1 MEYVLIALAVLGVL
15 LVMLGVR
22 PVPQGYNYTVERFG
36 KFLTVLRP
44 GLNFIIPIVDSV
56 GRKLNMMEQVL
67 DIPRQDA
74 ITKDNANVK
83 IDAVLFFQVIDPVHA
98 AYQVSHLEWA
108 IVNLATTNIRT
119 VMGSLDLD
127 ASLSRRDEI
136 NVRLLD
142 VIDKATE
149 PWGIKVTRVEIKD
162 IELPQGLS
170 EAMHQ
175 QMKAEREKRA
185 AVLLAEG
192 DRDAAVRRAEGH
204 KQARIQEAEGDLRAA
219 ELHAQAVEAEAEG
232 TAKARIINSDAEG
245 AAIKTI
251 SDAITLGNAQAINY
265 FVALKYMEAL
275 QALAASP
282 SNKTTIL
289 PMELTQVLGSIA
301 GIGELIS
308 SSKDMRGAMQGAQSA
323 TKGTGSVFGV
333 KDFKIE

>member
-1 MEYVLIALAVLGVL
+1 MDLQYTLIILVVLAVL

-22 PVPQGYNYTVERFG
+22 SVPQGYNYTVERFG
-36 KFLTVLRP
+36 RFLSVLQP
-44 GLNFIIPIVDSV
+44 GLNIIIPIVDSI

-83 IDAVLFFQVIDPVHA
+83 IDAVLFFQVIDPVRA

-119 VMGSLDLD
+119 VMGGMDLD
-127 ASLSRRDEI
+127 ESLSRRDSI

-192 DRDAAVRRAEGH
+192 DRDAAIRRAEGS
-204 KQARIQEAEGDLRAA
+204 KLARIQEAEGELKAA
-219 ELHAQAVEAEAEG
+219 ELHAKAVEAAAMGDAKARTINAEAEAEA
-232 TAKARIINSDAEG
+232 TNLMS
-245 AAIKTI
+245 AAINN
-251 SDAITLGNAQAINY
+251 GNTQSINY
-265 FVALKYMEAL
+265 FVSLKYMDAL
-275 QALAASP
+275 KTLAASP

-289 PMELTQVLGSIA
+289 PVELTNVLGSIA
-301 GIGELIS
+301 GISELIK
-308 SSKDMRGAMQGAQSA
+308 SSKTVTD
-323 TKGTGSVFGV
+323 VV
-333 KDFKIE
+333 KNNK